1 MTICFIVFP
10 FFCFGKRKAPEAG
23 FGFRDDQYNRG
34 TTLIPV
40 ERRALVGYFHIL
52 CLGNG
57 ASRNRL
63 PLPARRFCSGVR
75 VPSPAPPA
83 CTNRRFSVR
92 AFLDGTVPSSH
103 LCKDYSTRPPLCQR
117 VIENILSSAKT
128 REKTPVYQ
136 GDKQAFS
143 VLSDLRRI
151 RQSQSTGI
159 VQPKGSSI
167 LPHWIPVR
175 VS

>member
-1 MTICFIVFP
+1 MRIRLRVENGDSASQFVSSVLTSRSFRAGRKSP
-10 FFCFGKRKAPEAG
+10 KRKAPEAG

-117 VIENILSSAKT
+117 VIENILSS
-128 REKTPVYQ
+128 EKTT
-136 GDKQAFS
+136 KA
-143 VLSDLRRI
+143 
-151 RQSQSTGI
+151 
-159 VQPKGSSI
+159 KG
-167 LPHWIPVR
+167 LP
-175 VS
+175 